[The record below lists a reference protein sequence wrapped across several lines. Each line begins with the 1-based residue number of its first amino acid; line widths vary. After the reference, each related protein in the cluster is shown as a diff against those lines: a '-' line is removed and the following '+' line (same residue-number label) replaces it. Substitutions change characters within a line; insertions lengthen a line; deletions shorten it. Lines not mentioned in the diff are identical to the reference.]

1 MDWFV
6 PVTDTNWYVLTD
18 YGQDYEVCGEYI
30 SATRYLMLIMS
41 RGEY

>member
-18 YGQDYEVCGEYI
+18 YEVCGEYI
-30 SATRYLMLIMS
+30 SGTSYLMMTM
-41 RGEY
+41 RCGEY